1 MASFYV
7 GKSAEFVFSELGN
20 ARFLYGLRRN
30 DDGELF
36 FQRIDLLTEFESIE
50 INQPGDSNENFV
62 NFEEGVDFLDGI
74 DENHEKV
81 FANLTYPQL
90 RWDSKSAYYYVDP
103 DDGQL
108 VVRFNRSFNYP
119 DDISS

>member
-50 INQPGDSNENFV
+50 INQPGDSSENFV
-62 NFEEGVDFLDGI
+62 DFEEGIDFLDGI

-81 FANLTYPQL
+81 LQILLIRNLDGIANLLTIML
-90 RWDSKSAYYYVDP
+90 ILTTDSW
-103 DDGQL
+103 L
-108 VVRFNRSFNYP
+108 
-119 DDISS
+119 

>member
-1 MASFYV
+1 MSSFYV

-20 ARFLYGLRRN
+20 ARFFYGLRRN

-36 FQRIDLLTEFESIE
+36 FKRVDFLTNFETIE
-50 INQPGDSNENFV
+50 INQPGNSDENFV
-62 NFEEGVDFLDGI
+62 DFVEGIEFLDGI
-74 DENHEKV
+74 NEDHEKV
-81 FANLTYPQL
+81 FANLTYPQF
-90 RWDSKSAYYYVDP
+90 RWDSKSAFYYVDP

-108 VVRFNRSFNYP
+108 VVRFNRSFDYP